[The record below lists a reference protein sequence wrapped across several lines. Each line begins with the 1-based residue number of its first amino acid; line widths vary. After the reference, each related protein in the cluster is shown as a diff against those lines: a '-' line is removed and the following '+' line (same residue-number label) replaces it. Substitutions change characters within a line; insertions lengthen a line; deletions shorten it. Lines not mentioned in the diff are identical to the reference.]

1 MYKCVYLLIL
11 QHYITS
17 CMILVQLS
25 SISCCWDCMIIPWAG
40 LENVWQGQE
49 RESSFENCDNA
60 SLSDLPCKMFLNACT
75 AFYEAP
81 VLHCKGVCQCHA
93 AGGEYALGWRRW
105 TPINP
110 STPKVFHVKFS
121 QRKTGERNTTFYWLY
136 KWPSVPQRWLKK
148 SLIENFVELCVPNSR
163 IWYSY
168 FWELFD
174 SL

>member
-1 MYKCVYLLIL
+1 
-11 QHYITS
+11 
-17 CMILVQLS
+17 MILVQLS

-121 QRKTGERNTTFYWLY
+121 QRKTGPWREVHNFLLII
-136 KWPSVPQRWLKK
+136 KWPYQKGGSRSQLLKTLLK
-148 SLIENFVELCVPNSR
+148 CVSPILECDINLSFDNFLILDKCVLCFITS
-163 IWYSY
+163 SGM
-168 FWELFD
+168 
-174 SL
+174 